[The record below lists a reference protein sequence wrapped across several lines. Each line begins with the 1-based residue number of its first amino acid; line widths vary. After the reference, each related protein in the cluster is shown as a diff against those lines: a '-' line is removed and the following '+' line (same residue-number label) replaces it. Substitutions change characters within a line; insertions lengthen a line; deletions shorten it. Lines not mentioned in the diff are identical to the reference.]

1 MSSFILTKSAL
12 DDLLTIG
19 RYTQKRWGTAQRNAY
34 LTMLDDCFQRLAAN
48 PLKGKDCGEIR
59 SGYRKMNAGSHVIFY
74 RQKRS
79 SDAIEIV
86 RILHGRMDL
95 DARLPADEN

>member
-1 MSSFILTKSAL
+1 MASFILTKSAL

-34 LTMLDDCFQRLAAN
+34 LNMLDDCFQRLAAN
-48 PLKGKDCGEIR
+48 PLKGKDCNEIR
-59 SGYRKMNAGSHVIFY
+59 GGYRKMNASSHVVFY
-74 RQKRS
+74 RQHR